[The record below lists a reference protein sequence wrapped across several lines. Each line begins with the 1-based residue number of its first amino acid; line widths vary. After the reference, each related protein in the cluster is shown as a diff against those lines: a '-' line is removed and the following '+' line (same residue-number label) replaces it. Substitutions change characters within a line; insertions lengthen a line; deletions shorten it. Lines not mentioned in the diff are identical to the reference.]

1 MDTAYLVTVSN
12 NGTTLAELAELAK
25 TLDIAV
31 VGRTAAALKKANS
44 RLFIGSGKA
53 ADIVLEA
60 KRFGADLIIFDD
72 DLSPSQQRNW
82 EELTSIP
89 VIDRRELILE
99 IFAAHAKT
107 KEAKLQIE
115 LAQLEY
121 TLPRLK
127 RAWTHLSR
135 QQGGRR
141 GTRGEGEKQI
151 ELDRRSILQRIAKVK
166 KEIESISGQRD
177 TRRKQRQKNLVP
189 AASIIGYTNAGKSSL
204 LNYCTKAEVLTENKL
219 FATLDPT
226 TREWELPGGTTLL
239 LTDTVGFVRKL
250 PHDLVQAFHSTLEES
265 AYADFLIH
273 LADASSSEIESHIT
287 TTKAVISDLGAG
299 EKPLLLVFNKID
311 KLKDPRELS
320 ILRARYSDAVF
331 ISLKTGEGLAEFRD
345 RVLLF
350 IKEMYTPKSYEFP
363 ISRHDLVAF
372 IHRHG
377 EVLSKEYRD
386 NVISIAAFVP
396 EHARNALASY
406 AL

>member
-1 MDTAYLVTVSN
+1 MNTAYLVTVSKDS
-12 NGTTLAELAELAK
+12 GTLSELEELARTLGIK
-25 TLDIAV
+25 TAGRIKISLSAV
-31 VGRTAAALKKANS
+31 NPK
-44 RLFIGSGKA
+44 LFIGSGKA
-53 ADIVLEA
+53 ADVVLEA
-60 KRFGADLIIFDD
+60 KRLGADLIIFDD

-82 EELTSIP
+82 EQLTKIP

-135 QQGGRR
+135 QQGGSR

-166 KEIESISGQRD
+166 REIANIGRQRNV
-177 TRRKQRQKNLVP
+177 RRKQRQKSHVP
-189 AASIIGYTNAGKSSL
+189 TASIIGYTNAGKSSL
-204 LNYCTKAEVLTENKL
+204 LNCCTGAEVLTENKL

-226 TREWELPGGTTLL
+226 TREWELPGASSLL
-239 LTDTVGFVRKL
+239 LTDTVGFIRKL

-273 LADASSSEIESHIT
+273 LADASGNEIESRVET
-287 TTKAVISDLGAG
+287 TNRVLTDLGIG
-299 EKPLLLVFNKID
+299 DKPVLRVFNKID
-311 KLKDPRELS
+311 RIEDRRELS
-320 ILRARYSDAVF
+320 LLKAKFPDAVF
-331 ISLKTGEGLAEFRD
+331 ISLKTGEGLDEFRN
-345 RVLLF
+345 RITAFTRQL
-350 IKEMYTPKSYEFP
+350 YTPKSYEFP

>member
-1 MDTAYLVTVSN
+1 MNTAYLVTVSDN
-12 NGTTLAELAELAK
+12 SATLDELEELAK
-25 TLDIAV
+25 TLGIKTAGRESVSLKAV
-31 VGRTAAALKKANS
+31 NPK
-44 RLFIGSGKA
+44 LFVGSGKA

-60 KRFGADLIIFDD
+60 KHTGADLIIFDD
-72 DLSPSQQRNW
+72 ELSPSQQRNW
-82 EELTSIP
+82 EELTAIP

-99 IFAAHAKT
+99 IFADHAKT

-135 QQGGRR
+135 QQGGSR

-166 KEIESISGQRD
+166 REIENIGGQRD
-177 TRRKQRQKNLVP
+177 IRRKQRQQNQTPV
-189 AASIIGYTNAGKSSL
+189 ASIIGYTNAGKSSL
-204 LNYCTKAEVLTENKL
+204 LNYCTEAEVVTENKL

-226 TREWELPGGTTLL
+226 TREWAMPGGASLL

-273 LADASSSEIESHIT
+273 LADASSSEIDSHLAT
-287 TTKAVISDLGAG
+287 TREVIAELGIG

-311 KLKDPRELS
+311 KLQSAEELT
-320 ILRARYSDAVF
+320 LLKRKYPEAVC
-331 ISLKTGEGLAEFRD
+331 ISVKTGVGLDDFRE
-345 RVLLF
+345 RIIRLVR
-350 IKEMYTPKSYEFP
+350 EMYTPKKYEFP
-363 ISRHDLVAF
+363 LSRHDLVAF

-377 EVLSKEYRD
+377 EVLDKEYRD
-386 NVISIAAFVP
+386 NSISVAAFVP
-396 EHARNALASY
+396 DYARNILASF
-406 AL
+406 AR

>member
-1 MDTAYLVTVSN
+1 MDTAYIVTVSN
-12 NGTTLAELAELAK
+12 SLATLSELSELAK
-25 TLDIAV
+25 TLDITTAGRAAV
-31 VGRTAAALKKANS
+31 APRHINP
-44 RLFIGSGKA
+44 RLLIGSGKA

-60 KRFGADLIIFDD
+60 KRLGADLIIFDD

-82 EELTSIP
+82 GELTNIP

-115 LAQLEY
+115 LAQMEY
-121 TLPRLK
+121 ALPRLK

-166 KEIESISGQRD
+166 KEIAGIGGQRD
-177 TRRKQRQKNLVP
+177 VRRKQRQKNLVP

-204 LNYCTKAEVLTENKL
+204 LNYCTNAEVLTENKL

-265 AYADFLIH
+265 SHADFLIH
-273 LADASSSEIESHIT
+273 LADASSGELPSQIET
-287 TTKAVISDLGAG
+287 TREVIGDLGIG
-299 EKPLLLVFNKID
+299 DKPVLTVFNKID
-311 KLKDPRELS
+311 RIEDRRDLSLLKKKYPDG
-320 ILRARYSDAVF
+320 VF
-331 ISLKTGEGLAEFRD
+331 ISLKTGEGLDDFRH
-345 RVLLF
+345 RVQQF
-350 IKEMYTPKSYEFP
+350 IRNLHTPQSYELP
-363 ISRHDLVAF
+363 LSRHDLVAF

-386 NVISIAAFVP
+386 NTISIAAFVP
-396 EHARNALASY
+396 EHARNVLASY